1 VKESNGLESK
11 FRQVLVISKRAKE
24 ILKGS
29 KPLIKTKEKH
39 PLKIAKEEL
48 EKGKLG
54 VKLIPKENKKE
65 ILQNIQ

>member
-1 VKESNGLESK
+1 MKEYNGLESK
-11 FRQVLVISKRAKE
+11 FRQVLIVSKRAKE
-24 ILKGS
+24 LLRGS

-48 EKGKLG
+48 EKGKLSI
-54 VKLIPKENKKE
+54 KLVEKEE